1 MIRILPDITKANKI
15 FFPQRVPLNT
25 VSKHTF
31 KILFYWIYKSVEKF
45 WILDRIRPFETR
57 IPIWLKKNRI
67 RIKIPR
73 IFNSAVQCTVL
84 GIKIPAARQMRKIR
98 SEFMV
103 EGVQQAREALSLRSL
118 HPAPLIFL
126 RGAMSRRSK
135 GSSGPQHSLFQIIL
149 FLTLSKV
156 LIGWWISKV

>member
-1 MIRILPDITKANKI
+1 MDTDPTWYNESQQD
-15 FFPQRVPLNT
+15 FFS
-25 VSKHTF
+25 SKSTF
-31 KILFYWIYKSVEKF
+31 KYCFKNIRLKSYFIELKSSIYKSVEKF

-149 FLTLSKV
+149 FLT
-156 LIGWWISKV
+156 